1 MDSLDNTNE
10 KLYFLIKDIDECNIL
25 SINFDNNE
33 VSYNLE
39 INLDYNIII
48 SINNIKQFID
58 NLQIND
64 YVFQSFNDSNN
75 SSTNIC
81 YNKGQLIFSTSQY
94 NGEIWS
100 ENNFK
105 VKYDKNKIIDLFN
118 EIYEN
123 IIILPH

>member
-118 EIYEN
+118 EIYKN